1 MKREQLEKYLRWD
14 ADTWGIGL
22 QYILGTLQSGNNKKA
37 LELGCN
43 YGGMSVCLLHEKNYS
58 IICSDIEDPSEK
70 VINEH
75 PEIKN
80 NKNLT
85 FDIVDGLNI
94 KYADNSFDLIIFKS
108 VLGHITPIE
117 KQQQFIN
124 EIYRVLK
131 PGGFFCFLENSKASQ
146 LHQFARKNF
155 VKWGNSWRYITI
167 DEMKKFLTQFKSIDV
182 KASGFFTAFVKS
194 GVLHKLAYTV
204 DKICLPFIPLKMRYV
219 LYGIAIK

>member
-22 QYILGTLQSGNNKKA
+22 QYILDKLQEGNGKKV

-43 YGGMSVCLLHEKNYS
+43 YGGISVCLLQKKNYS

-75 PEIKN
+75 PEVKN

-85 FDIVDGLNI
+85 FDIVDGLKI
-94 KYADNSFDLIIFKS
+94 KYADNNFDLIIFKS

-117 KQQQFIN
+117 KQQQFID

-131 PGGFFCFLENSKASQ
+131 PGGTFCFLENGKASG
-146 LHQFARKNF
+146 LHQFARKRF
-155 VKWGNSWRYITI
+155 VKWGHSWRYITI
-167 DEMKKFLTQFKSIDV
+167 DEMKNFLGSFKSIDI
-182 KASGFFTAFVKS
+182 KACGFFTAFIKS
-194 GVLHKLAYTV
+194 GILHRLAYIA
-204 DKICLPFIPLKMRYV
+204 DKICLPFIPVKMRYV
-219 LYGIAIK
+219 MYGIAIK